1 MRTFYL
7 ACLALICHAICV
19 HPVQA
24 EVVVIVSVKN
34 STKSLSTEQV
44 SDIFLGK
51 NANFPKGARAIPIDQ
66 NESSAARDVF
76 YLQLCGKTSSQM
88 KAHWAKMLFTGRGQ
102 PPVES
107 GDSAEIKRL
116 VANNQELIGYIDKR
130 DIDESVKP
138 ILFIP

>member
-1 MRTFYL
+1 MRTFYP
-7 ACLALICHAICV
+7 ACLALICLAICA
-19 HPVQA
+19 HPAQA
-24 EVVVIVSVKN
+24 EVVVIVSAKN
-34 STKSLSTEQV
+34 STKSLSIEQA

-51 NANFPKGARAIPIDQ
+51 NASFPKGARAIPIDQ
-66 NESSAARDVF
+66 NERSAARDMF

-116 VANNQELIGYIDKR
+116 VANNLELVGYIDKR
-130 DIDESVKP
+130 DIDDSVKS
-138 ILFIP
+138 ILFLP